1 MEAMNL
7 EPNNTRRYQRQE
19 ILPQIGPEGQARLAA
34 SRILLIGVGALGGT
48 LAELLVRAGVGWLRL
63 VDRDLVELNNLQ
75 RQVLFDQS
83 DAEQELPKSVAA
95 ARRLGAINSSAR
107 LEPVVADANAG
118 NIESLSRIGDRA
130 ADLILDG
137 TDNAATRYLINDLAV
152 RDGIPWVHGACVGV
166 SGRVMGIWPGKTACL
181 RCIYPEPP
189 DTRELPTCDTA
200 GVLGPAA
207 AATAALQ
214 AATALRFLVR
224 GATMDGGPGL
234 VSLDVWEG
242 EFRKLSSGAR
252 PQTDCPCCGGREFP
266 FLSTGREDFTT
277 TLCGRGAVQVQ
288 SAGRRVEIYLST
300 AAERLRPAGV
310 VRTNAY
316 FLRCRLNDPAGIE
329 LTLFPD
335 GRLLVQGTTDPM
347 RARSLYA
354 RYIGT

>member
-1 MEAMNL
+1 MDV
-7 EPNNTRRYQRQE
+7 EPNNSRRYQRQV
-19 ILPQIGPEGQARLAA
+19 ILPQIGPKGQARLAE
-34 SRILLIGVGALGGT
+34 SRVLLVGVGALGGM

-83 DAEQELPKSVAA
+83 DAIHELPKSIAA
-95 ARRLGAINSSAR
+95 MRRLAAISSSVR
-107 LEPVVADANAG
+107 LEPVVADANAR
-118 NIESLSRIGDRA
+118 NIESLSRFDGKP

-152 RDGIPWVHGACVGV
+152 RDGIAWIHGACVGV

-181 RCIYPEPP
+181 RCVYPTPP
-189 DTRELPTCDTA
+189 EAQDLPTCDTA

-214 AATALRFLVR
+214 AATALRFLVD
-224 GATMDGGPGL
+224 GAPADGGGGL
-234 VSLDVWEG
+234 VALDVWEG
-242 EFRKLSSGAR
+242 EFRKLSSAGK
-252 PQTDCPCCGGREFP
+252 PQADCPCCGRREYP
-266 FLSTGREDFTT
+266 FLSTAREDFTT

-288 SAGRRVEIYLST
+288 SAEQTVRIHLPA
-300 AAERLRPAGV
+300 AAERLRPAGT
-310 VRTNAY
+310 VRSNAY
-316 FLRCRLNDPAGIE
+316 FVRCRLNDPPGIE

-335 GRLLVQGTTDPM
+335 GRLLVQGTADPL

-354 RYIGT
+354 RFIGT